1 MTQQSV
7 SERRSCELIGIWRS
21 SYRYQPVARDDGEL
35 AAELHEIAAAEA
47 TAGYRTA
54 WAYLRQDGLVVNHKR
69 VQRVWKEE
77 GLTQPVRKGRKR
89 ATGGSV
95 PLQATH
101 VNESSEKRGPTE
113 TVSWLLRLGLVRRF
127 GSPSVSAGASAR
139 LRLCSSS
146 RTGGSPKSILSGT
159 QELDHPL
166 RVDDEEGHEHL
177 NRHPPAPAV
186 PRPAQLV
193 MPLRLAE
200 LPFLHRLSQG
210 LGR

>member
-1 MTQQSV
+1 M
-7 SERRSCELIGIWRS
+7 IGIWRS

-101 VNESSEKRGPTE
+101 VNESSEKGGQRRRSRG
-113 TVSWLLRLGLVRRF
+113 
-127 GSPSVSAGASAR
+127 
-139 LRLCSSS
+139 C
-146 RTGGSPKSILSGT
+146 
-159 QELDHPL
+159 
-166 RVDDEEGHEHL
+166 
-177 NRHPPAPAV
+177 
-186 PRPAQLV
+186 
-193 MPLRLAE
+193 
-200 LPFLHRLSQG
+200 
-210 LGR
+210 